1 MVAFGD
7 PARARSNIAAWNLIN
22 QVNGLNREIAIRQLR
37 LATGKQQPRVEDG
50 ASFFAIWNKMRNQVR
65 GKEMA
70 LDNVGDAKDELSLAE
85 AGMLRVDELLGRMRD
100 LVVRS
105 GNDSLTAEQRED
117 IRQEL
122 KTLYM
127 AIGDTVK
134 RTRFNEGGEG
144 GDALL
149 DGFSHTYQVGP
160 NEPDKFEVK
169 IQNIMA
175 GVTGAFSPEMG
186 EKMEKIQAALD
197 GLSRHAGESVAA
209 ELRDFAEDLEGNI
222 KWSIEKLANS
232 FEDPKK
238 FQSDFLISL
247 SNLSIEEMEAM
258 NGVFDD
264 IFAGRVFGD
273 SEDKFKDFLT
283 SEELAPVFLD
293 LSSTLSDLVANPVAM
308 DSLAAE
314 LAELSTKL
322 KNDDMEESVKAISD
336 SINAIN
342 ETFKTAATGLEGII
356 DNVFG
361 SEAQRLTLAQDIVFF
376 AQASPL
382 ATTNPNVQDALNQL
396 ALDVANDAD
405 GLPNFIEALGA
416 LSETDRQVA
425 LQALSSVA
433 TDSENGLAFHT
444 AVVDLDG
451 DGGPFGPSGN
461 FVSYVLNIEEKTFT
475 PTDDVNMVAVLTG
488 AANAVAGT
496 FPGTT
501 AALNNVIGLMSDD
514 SDINDDALAQAINIV
529 GQQIVNETA
538 DNGNMSVV
546 LADVADALSV
556 QFPQVSS
563 QVNNLAAALVAGNP
577 QEIANAVSTL
587 GGVIKSETGT
597 SNFFTNPVS
606 RGSIRNAFLAQTG
619 TLEFA
624 RLSPV
629 AQTLFTNMA
638 NSLVGTLD
646 LNGPGGPLSPETP
659 GTLGNFL
666 PQANPATS
674 TNLVAREILQAA
686 FRAQTQTAE
695 FASLSPE
702 TQQSFLAMADGLTTI
717 ADLHF
722 EGAPFSQTPGTF
734 GRTLTTGIKETDPA
748 TIPPEPDLDDV
759 NLASMFQIVAG
770 NVAEAFPDISGL
782 LNNASILLTDDNDDN
797 DELLGLTL
805 QALGGAI
812 EAATGG
818 ENVDGPA
825 RAELRRAFLEATASQ
840 AFDSLSFP
848 GKAAYLTVAEQL
860 GAYTTEQVQQL
871 DTHLDTIAAA
881 INPVA
886 TDLNEQLA
894 ALGQLFVDPA
904 VGGEDRDTFID
915 GLTKISTEVPQLEGN
930 ADKLASFHNALDNL
944 EDAAEAN
951 PSDVVGR
958 LSRFLPKEFLDL
970 FANPDPD
977 VKDLG
982 DCIRDMLKLEHNTDA
997 MMLIGGADDA
1007 INFVKDELI
1016 HLAGSQTKLTGL
1028 ENILSESIVSED
1040 SVASRFG
1047 DADLAKEQAE
1057 LTKLQLFS
1065 QLATAQSAAAN
1076 VAPSQLIG
1084 GLIGR

>member
-1 MVAFGD
+1 MAIGNMVAFGD

-37 LATGKQQPRVEDG
+37 LATGKQQPRMEDG
-50 ASFFAIWNKMRNQVR
+50 ASFFAVWNKMRNQVR

-100 LVVRS
+100 LVIRS

-197 GLSRHAGESVAA
+197 GLSRHAGESVAV

-382 ATTNPNVQDALNQL
+382 AATNPNVQGALNQL

-425 LQALSSVA
+425 LQALSNVA
-433 TDSENGLAFHT
+433 TDPENGLAFHP

-451 DGGPFGPSGN
+451 QGSPFGPGGD

-488 AANAVAGT
+488 AANAVAGS

-501 AALNNVIGLMSDD
+501 AALNNVIGLMSDN

-563 QVNNLAAALVAGNP
+563 QVGNLASALVAGNP
-577 QEIANAVSTL
+577 QEIANAVSIL
-587 GGVIKSETGT
+587 GGVIESETGT

-646 LNGPGGPLSPETP
+646 LNGPGG
-659 GTLGNFL
+659 
-666 PQANPATS
+666 
-674 TNLVAREILQAA
+674 
-686 FRAQTQTAE
+686 
-695 FASLSPE
+695 
-702 TQQSFLAMADGLTTI
+702 LT
-717 ADLHF
+717 
-722 EGAPFSQTPGTF
+722 
-734 GRTLTTGIKETDPA
+734 R
-748 TIPPEPDLDDV
+748 
-759 NLASMFQIVAG
+759 
-770 NVAEAFPDISGL
+770 L
-782 LNNASILLTDDNDDN
+782 LKK
-797 DELLGLTL
+797 G
-805 QALGGAI
+805 
-812 EAATGG
+812 
-818 ENVDGPA
+818 
-825 RAELRRAFLEATASQ
+825 
-840 AFDSLSFP
+840 
-848 GKAAYLTVAEQL
+848 
-860 GAYTTEQVQQL
+860 
-871 DTHLDTIAAA
+871 
-881 INPVA
+881 
-886 TDLNEQLA
+886 
-894 ALGQLFVDPA
+894 
-904 VGGEDRDTFID
+904 
-915 GLTKISTEVPQLEGN
+915 
-930 ADKLASFHNALDNL
+930 
-944 EDAAEAN
+944 
-951 PSDVVGR
+951 
-958 LSRFLPKEFLDL
+958 
-970 FANPDPD
+970 
-977 VKDLG
+977 
-982 DCIRDMLKLEHNTDA
+982 
-997 MMLIGGADDA
+997 
-1007 INFVKDELI
+1007 
-1016 HLAGSQTKLTGL
+1016 
-1028 ENILSESIVSED
+1028 
-1040 SVASRFG
+1040 
-1047 DADLAKEQAE
+1047 
-1057 LTKLQLFS
+1057 
-1065 QLATAQSAAAN
+1065 
-1076 VAPSQLIG
+1076 
-1084 GLIGR
+1084 